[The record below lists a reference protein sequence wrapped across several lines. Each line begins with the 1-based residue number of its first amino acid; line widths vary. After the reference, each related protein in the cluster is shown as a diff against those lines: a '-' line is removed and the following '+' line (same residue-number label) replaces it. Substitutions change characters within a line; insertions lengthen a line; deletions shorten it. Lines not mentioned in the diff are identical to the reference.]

1 MERRRIEVGI
11 QGMTCASCVSRVE
24 RVLAAVPGVEEPAVN
39 LATDSAA
46 FDLVAGGDLHEAVAA
61 VRRAGYEVATA
72 EVELALEGMSCASC
86 VARVERLARRLAGVA
101 EVSVSLATERA
112 RVRYLPGVTDL
123 EEIAGVIT
131 KGGFPARPMEQ
142 VEGEHDPRS
151 LELQGLKR
159 DLRIAAA
166 LTIPLVA
173 VAMGPM
179 LWPGLERAMEA
190 VMPARYWLWVE
201 WLLAT
206 PVLAWAGRRFF
217 RHGFPALRRGAP
229 EMNSLVML
237 GASSAWL
244 YSTFVLVTPG
254 LFPEAARG
262 VYFEAVGVIITLI
275 LLGRNLE
282 LKSRGRASDAIRRLL
297 ALQVPTARVVR
308 DSVESEVEVESLR
321 PGDRVV
327 VKPGE
332 RIPVDGVVREG
343 SSYVDESMIT
353 GEPVPVARE
362 AGDEVVGGTMNR
374 TGAFVFEATRTG
386 ADTVLGQI
394 VRMVEAA
401 QASKPPIQALVDRI
415 AGVVVWGAIGVAAL
429 AVVVW
434 LAVGA
439 GVEHALVVAAAVL
452 LIACPCAM
460 GLATPMAIMVGTG
473 RGAEQGI
480 LFRRGA
486 AFQVCAGIDTVMLD
500 KTGTLTEGR
509 PQLTELE
516 PAGTWTRDDVL
527 RLAAAV
533 EARSEHPLAEAVVAA
548 AERAGL
554 ELPPVEAFEA
564 EPGHGVRGVVEGR
577 RIIVGAR
584 RYLDRREVPVADAV
598 QRRADELARGG
609 RTPLYVA
616 VDGEAAALV
625 AVSDPIKDGARDA
638 VAALRAM
645 GLRTVMVTG
654 DDRATARAVAEILGI
669 DDVRAEVLPAGKDEA
684 VAGLQAEGRRVAFV
698 GDGINDAPALA
709 RADVGVAIGTGTDVA
724 IEAGDVV
731 LMSGDPGGAPR
742 ALGLAR
748 RTFRVIRQNLFWAFI
763 YNITLMPV
771 AAGVLFPVMGVLLSP
786 MMAAAAMSL
795 SSLLVVTNSLRL
807 RRVALPGAAPEPA
820 AGKQYG
826 TA

>member
-1 MERRRIEVGI
+1 MAEYQPVEVGI
-11 QGMTCASCVSRVE
+11 QGMTCASCVARVE
-24 RVLAAVPGVEEPAVN
+24 RVLAAVPGVEAPAVN

-46 FDLVAGGDLHEAVAA
+46 FQWDPSAGFDAVAA
-61 VRRAGYEVATA
+61 AIRKAGFEVVTA
-72 EVELALEGMSCASC
+72 EAELALEGMSCASC
-86 VARVERLARRLAGVA
+86 VARVERIAGRLPGVL

-112 RVRYLPGVTDL
+112 RVRYVPGVADMARVA
-123 EEIAGVIT
+123 EAIT
-131 KGGFPARPMEQ
+131 RGGFPARPMET
-142 VEGEHDPRS
+142 VAADHNPRER
-151 LELQGLKR
+151 ELQGLRR

-166 LTIPLVA
+166 LTIPLVM

-179 LWPGLERAMEA
+179 VWPGMGRAMEA
-190 VMPARYWLWVE
+190 LLPAQGWLWVE

-217 RHGFPALRRGAP
+217 AHGFPALRRGAP

-244 YSTFVLVTPG
+244 YSSFVLLTPH

-262 VYFEAVGVIITLI
+262 VYFEAVGVIVTLI
-275 LLGRNLE
+275 LLGRTLE

-308 DSVESEVEVESLR
+308 DGVEAEVAVESLR

-327 VKPGE
+327 VRPGE

-353 GEPVPVARE
+353 GEPVPVARGG
-362 AGDEVVGGTMNR
+362 GDEVVGGTMNR

-386 ADTVLGQI
+386 ADTVLGRI

-415 AGVVVWGAIGVAAL
+415 AGVVVWGAIGVALL
-429 AVVVW
+429 AVTVW
-434 LAVGA
+434 LLAGA
-439 GVEHALVVAAAVL
+439 GVEHALVVAASVL

-486 AFQVCAGIDTVMLD
+486 AFQACAGVDTVMLD

-509 PQLTELE
+509 PELTELE
-516 PAGTWTRDDVL
+516 PVAGWERETVL

-533 EARSEHPLAEAVVAA
+533 EARSEHPLAEAITAA
-548 AERAGL
+548 AGRTGDGL
-554 ELPPVEAFEA
+554 PAVDGFEA
-564 EPGHGVRGVVEGR
+564 EPGHGVCGQVEGR
-577 RIIVGAR
+577 TVAVGAR
-584 RYLDRREVPVADAV
+584 RYMERLGAPVDDALR
-598 QRRADELARGG
+598 RRADALADQG

-616 VDGEAAALV
+616 VDGQVAALAAV
-625 AVSDPIKDGARDA
+625 ADPVKPGARDA
-638 VAALRAM
+638 VAALHAM

-654 DDRATARAVAEILGI
+654 DDRATARAVADILGI
-669 DDVRAEVLPAGKDEA
+669 GEVRAEVLPAGKDEA
-684 VAGLQAEGRRVAFV
+684 VAELQRQGRRVAFV

-731 LMSGDPGGAPR
+731 LMAGDPGGAPR

-748 RTFRVIRQNLFWAFI
+748 GTFRVIRQNLFWAFF
-763 YNITLMPV
+763 YNVTLMPV
-771 AAGVLFPVMGVLLSP
+771 AAGVLYPVMGVLLSP
-786 MMAAAAMSL
+786 MMAAGAMSL

-807 RRVALPGAAPEPA
+807 RRLALAGATR
-820 AGKQYG
+820 K
-826 TA
+826 